1 MQVSIKV
8 DFKRM
13 MNAFDARSLTS
24 NNNKINIYTNN
35 RYFKITNDFS
45 TVAC

>member
-1 MQVSIKV
+1 
-8 DFKRM
+8 M

-45 TVAC
+45 TVACWIVTNYELFE